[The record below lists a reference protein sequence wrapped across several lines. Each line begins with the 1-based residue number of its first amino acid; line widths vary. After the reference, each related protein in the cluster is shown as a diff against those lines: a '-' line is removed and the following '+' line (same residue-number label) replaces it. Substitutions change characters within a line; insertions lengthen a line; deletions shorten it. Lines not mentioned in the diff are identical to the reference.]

1 MLLDYVSIAAGAL
14 SLPEYLLLVAKVLVT
29 GWLVLL
35 LATSSSTIGGDLAL
49 QKYYITKAITTITP
63 S

>member
-14 SLPEYLLLVAKVLVT
+14 SLPEYLLLVAKVVT